1 MYSYHEKEGET
12 LIYEVVLEKNGKGF
26 DRRIEPSDWRFS
38 ATIVGL
44 VRYLDY
50 NHLPYEKEG
59 RSLYYNFSDVDLS
72 QEEVEI
78 KYLRFVEHRFIHL
91 MHHIQVKRIL
101 SDDLVEDNGE
111 LKLLK
116 DKLLGNTVMK
126 KHFSGFKEPLV
137 QKDDILHV
145 LAKNNLEII
154 RETFKNSIFGYRKFI
169 NQAIYAK
176 GVQERCR
183 LWGFY
188 VDTGRKTKSLGFCFE
203 KAAAKVVDFPEFDFL
218 PFAFSLGQNS
228 VFVNNNVSVDR
239 LLKSNNDLDDYLEK
253 VEEKRALWN
262 NIFYQLGESGA
273 FIAQN
278 VEMILKKVEEDAYH
292 TVILRQS
299 AIETFKSLRQN
310 NLRGDNTTAL
320 DSLLKSSIKVTD
332 DYYLN
337 LSEEITD
344 CILNDR
350 VLDDLIEKIFKLDN
364 SKKDGATNGFQLKQL
379 IRVNLV
385 LYRQLKKLEET
396 MEEKNYL
403 NGAYSA
409 AQTTKR
415 YFLEKNLENKMKG
428 YRQKLTSSIVAKD
441 YDRFIEI
448 MLQLSSYT
456 ETAFPFLHHLI
467 KDFEGNKN
475 LAYEFIN
482 NLNNFQDRN

>member
-1 MYSYHEKEGET
+1 M
-12 LIYEVVLEKNGKGF
+12 
-26 DRRIEPSDWRFS
+26 
-38 ATIVGL
+38 
-44 VRYLDY
+44 
-50 NHLPYEKEG
+50 
-59 RSLYYNFSDVDLS
+59 
-72 QEEVEI
+72 
-78 KYLRFVEHRFIHL
+78 
-91 MHHIQVKRIL
+91 
-101 SDDLVEDNGE
+101 
-111 LKLLK
+111 
-116 DKLLGNTVMK
+116 
-126 KHFSGFKEPLV
+126 
-137 QKDDILHV
+137 
-145 LAKNNLEII
+145 
-154 RETFKNSIFGYRKFI
+154 
-169 NQAIYAK
+169 
-176 GVQERCR
+176 
-183 LWGFY
+183 
-188 VDTGRKTKSLGFCFE
+188 
-203 KAAAKVVDFPEFDFL
+203 VDFPEFDFL

-239 LLKSNNDLDDYLEK
+239 FLKSNNDLDDYLEK

-278 VEMILKKVEEDAYH
+278 VEMILKNVEEDAYY

-344 CILNDR
+344 CILNEKL
-350 VLDDLIEKIFKLDN
+350 LDDLIEKIFKLEN

-409 AQTTKR
+409 AQITKR

-456 ETAFPFLHHLI
+456 EIAFPFLHHLI